1 VVKAAQSESMF
12 EDPKWDRVLAE
23 IGRISVYFEN
33 LSFNLKLLLIKLEK
47 LRDLSANTNQ
57 YNHTFISEV
66 IKKCRNALAKLE
78 SGEFGKRPA
87 LMELFKDCR
96 RQLDE
101 CKQLI
106 DQRNELIHALWFPQA
121 FQPGSVTRLWVPRP
135 KPGEVSEIKTQEH
148 NVSELRVTALE
159 IRNLVYPLHAVT
171 VKLRVAFQQPTA

>member
-1 VVKAAQSESMF
+1 MSRSLSPQICGFYLHPDIPEKFGIFLSPGYSQLIHKRSLS
-12 EDPKWDRVLAE
+12 
-23 IGRISVYFEN
+23 RIF
-33 LSFNLKLLLIKLEK
+33 
-47 LRDLSANTNQ
+47 DTNQ

-78 SGEFGKRPA
+78 SGEFGKRQA
-87 LMELFKDCR
+87 LLALFKDCR

-159 IRNLVYPLHAVT
+159 IRNLVYPLDAVT